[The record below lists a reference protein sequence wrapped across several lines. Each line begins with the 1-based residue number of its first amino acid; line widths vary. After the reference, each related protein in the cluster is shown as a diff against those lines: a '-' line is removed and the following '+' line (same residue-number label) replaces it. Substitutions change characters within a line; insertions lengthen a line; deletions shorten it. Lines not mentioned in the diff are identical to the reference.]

1 MMKLVGPWFSGPT
14 RRVGVTLKL
23 LGIPFEHLALH
34 AYLQRDEVRVYSPMG
49 KVPALVLDDGR
60 TLYDSRSIIEYLHEM
75 VGPECALL
83 PPAGPARH
91 EALQYIGIA
100 DAVYSK
106 FFNVYDESLRP
117 EEARMDELVEG
128 WIQQGLT
135 GLTMLEEHAGDSW
148 MVGGALSQ
156 ADVFVV
162 VSYQGAAGALPDRV
176 NGDAYPRLAALAGR
190 AMRLPAFADTL
201 PFKTAANE

>member
-23 LGIPFEHLALH
+23 LDIPFEHVALH
-34 AYLQRDEVRVYSPMG
+34 AYLQRDEVRAYSPMG

-60 TLYDSRSIIEYLHEM
+60 TLYDSRNIIEYLHER
-75 VGPECALL
+75 VGPERALL
-83 PPAGPARH
+83 APSGPLRH
-91 EALQYIGIA
+91 EALHYIGIA
-100 DAVYSK
+100 DAIYIK
-106 FFNVYDESLRP
+106 FFNLYDESLRP
-117 EEARMDELVEG
+117 AEFRMSDLVEG

-135 GLTMLEEHAGDSW
+135 GLSMLEAAAGDGW

-162 VSYQGAAGALPDRV
+162 VSYQIAAGLAPDRV
-176 NGDAYPRLAALAGR
+176 NGSVYPRLAALAER
-190 AMRLPAFADTL
+190 AMRLPAFADTY
-201 PFKTAANE
+201 PF